1 MKNTYSETTNILN
14 KMRALQ
20 EGISKVSPKKML
32 KESGGEQEAEKAI
45 AITDDPKF
53 GEKVLSKQKEHFRSA
68 VDNGVEFSKPDDEN
82 PSESPLIYMPDT
94 GNIVFSGTIPSLG
107 NLKWQFVLKNN
118 TGNGCFLW
126 ADELILNK
134 DNLKTLSKLHGYYE
148 NWKAEWQNSANELE
162 QLRNLED

>member
-53 GEKVLSKQKEHFRSA
+53 GEKVLSKQMEHFRSA